1 MEIDVKSS
9 LDLSRASL
17 IPTDWDLSPEV
28 LSLAI
33 GSLSCELVKRLGEL
47 KIKLSCAESCT
58 GGLLASYVTS
68 VPGASAVFELGAVTY
83 SERMKSELLGIPGQ
97 LIEDCNVVSDNVAM
111 AMAIGVR
118 LLAGADIGIG
128 ITGIAGPDG
137 GSAERPVG
145 TVFVSINYNNQS
157 FTENLRLYEL
167 GSLTREQ
174 CRFLTV
180 AYAVKAALIILKG

>member
-17 IPTDWDLSPEV
+17 IPTDWDLSPEA

-68 VPGASAVFELGAVTY
+68 VPGAGNPT
-83 SERMKSELLGIPGQ
+83 Q
-97 LIEDCNVVSDNVAM
+97 
-111 AMAIGVR
+111 
-118 LLAGADIGIG
+118 AGW
-128 ITGIAGPDG
+128 
-137 GSAERPVG
+137 
-145 TVFVSINYNNQS
+145 
-157 FTENLRLYEL
+157 
-167 GSLTREQ
+167 
-174 CRFLTV
+174 FLT
-180 AYAVKAALIILKG
+180 